1 MFQLSDSINFIKFV
15 GMKFKKINLLF
26 DLIKNLKILIFEKID
41 FKDFKK
47 IKLTEFPSD
56 LYLTISECGY
66 VSLKGVE
73 KFEGALNLDEDFKSK
88 YEGLKTFKKF
98 KGQKNWI

>member
-1 MFQLSDSINFIKFV
+1 
-15 GMKFKKINLLF
+15 MKFKKINLLF
-26 DLIKNLKILIFEKID
+26 DFIKNVKNLKILIFEKID

-56 LYLTISECGY
+56 LNLTISECGY

-73 KFEGALNLDEDFKSK
+73 KFEGTLNLDDYKSK